1 MEKNLIK
8 PNDGGRNEKKKCFV
22 KEKIYTDRYNKIYT
36 KFKLK
41 YFRIIN

>member
-1 MEKNLIK
+1 MMGEEM
-8 PNDGGRNEKKKCFV
+8 RKKSFV